1 MAEEVKPVEPP
12 VAAATEVEPTKTEKV
27 ESPTPEQPVETA
39 AAAPAPAPKVEE
51 TAAANPTDATPTAK
65 EVKTKE
71 TPAEEAA
78 LALPELTNAQWGT
91 ISPSL
96 AAIYRRLPE
105 ILDKSKHSEVYGVQL
120 TYVDGSTEPAFGTLL
135 ILQKFLRA
143 NSDNIDKAVDQL
155 SATLAWRA
163 EKKPLESLAAE
174 HDRSAYEGLGYIQI
188 LPETGEV
195 LTWNIYGAVTDY
207 KKTFANLDSFL
218 SWRVALMEAA
228 IAKLD
233 LPNATKPIPD
243 FNKGADPYQIIQVHD
258 YLNVFILRMDPDAK
272 AASKATIA
280 VFRDFYPEML
290 SRKFFVNVPLLM
302 GWLYKATTLVLP
314 EATVKKFRVL
324 SYGKELA
331 AELGDAIPEAYG
343 GKGVKEIKELGDPVK
358 LSVAPVVEAEIKTDA
373 PAPTTT
379 TQETTTAA
387 PTTTAPAAP
396 APAMA
401 PAADA

>member
-1 MAEEVKPVEPP
+1 MAEEVKPVVPP
-12 VAAATEVEPTKTEKV
+12 VAAATEVEPTKTETV
-27 ESPTPEQPVETA
+27 ESPAPKQPVETA
-39 AAAPAPAPKVEE
+39 APTPAAKVEE
-51 TAAANPTDATPTAK
+51 GAAAPKTEEAK
-65 EVKTKE
+65 AEE

-78 LALPELTNAQWGT
+78 PALPELTNAQWGD

-96 AAIYRRLPE
+96 AALYRRLPE
-105 ILDKSKHSEVYGVQL
+105 ILKRGKHSEIYGVEI

-143 NSDNIDKAVDQL
+143 NSDNIEKAVDQL
-155 SATLAWRA
+155 AATLAWRA
-163 EKKPLESLAAE
+163 EKKPLDSLAAE
-174 HDRSAYEGLGYIQI
+174 HDRSSYEGLGYVQV

-195 LTWNIYGAVTDY
+195 LTWNIYGSVTDY
-207 KKTFANLDSFL
+207 KKTFADLDSFL

-228 IAKLD
+228 IAKLN
-233 LPNATKPIPD
+233 LSTATKPIPD
-243 FNKGADPYQIIQVHD
+243 FNKGVDPYQIVQVHD
-258 YLNVFILRMDPDAK
+258 YLNVSFLRMDPDAK

-302 GWLYKATTLVLP
+302 GWLYKATTLILP

-331 AELGDAIPEAYG
+331 AELGDAVPEVYG
-343 GKGVKEIKELGDPVK
+343 GKGVKELKELGDPVK
-358 LSVAPVVEAEIKTDA
+358 LASAPVAETEA
-373 PAPTTT
+373 PVPTTT
-379 TQETTTAA
+379 TEKATA
-387 PTTTAPAAP
+387 TATGPAAATP
-396 APAMA
+396 ATA

>member
-1 MAEEVKPVEPP
+1 MAEEVKAAEPP
-12 VAAATEVEPTKTEKV
+12 VAASTEVEPTKTEKV
-27 ESPTPEQPVETA
+27 ESPTPDQPIET
-39 AAAPAPAPKVEE
+39 AAAPAPAPKAEE
-51 TAAANPTDATPTAK
+51 TAAADSTAIASK
-65 EVKTKE
+65 AEE
-71 TPAEEAA
+71 TPVEEAA
-78 LALPELTNAQWGT
+78 PALPELTNAKWGP
-91 ISPSL
+91 ISPNL
-96 AAIYRRLPE
+96 AAFYRRLPE
-105 ILDKSKHSEVYGVQL
+105 ILEKSKHSEVYSVQL
-120 TYVDGSTEPAFGTLL
+120 TYVEGSTEPTFGTLL

-143 NSDNIDKAVDQL
+143 NSDNIEKAVEQL
-155 SATLAWRA
+155 SASLAWRA
-163 EKKPLESLAAE
+163 EKKPLDSLAAE
-174 HDRSAYEGLGYIQI
+174 HDRSAYEGLGYVQV

-243 FNKGADPYQIIQVHD
+243 FGKGADPYQIIQVHD
-258 YLNVFILRMDPDAK
+258 YLNVSFLRMDPDAK

-331 AELGDAIPEAYG
+331 AELGDTIPEVYG
-343 GKGVKEIKELGDPVK
+343 GKGVKDVKELGDPVK
-358 LSVAPVVEAEIKTDA
+358 LSAVPVVEPETET
-373 PAPTTT
+373 PAPTATTKETPGPATT
-379 TQETTTAA
+379 TS
-387 PTTTAPAAP
+387 PAAP
-396 APAMA
+396 APAT
-401 PAADA
+401 DA

>member
-1 MAEEVKPVEPP
+1 MAEEIKSAEPP

-27 ESPTPEQPVETA
+27 ESPTPEQPVETV
-39 AAAPAPAPKVEE
+39 AAPAPAPKLEE
-51 TAAANPTDATPTAK
+51 TAAPKAEGAKADGPPVEEATP
-65 EVKTKE
+65 
-71 TPAEEAA
+71 
-78 LALPELTNAQWGT
+78 ALPELTNAKWGP
-91 ISPSL
+91 ISPNL
-96 AAIYRRLPE
+96 ATIYRRLPE
-105 ILDKSKHSEVYGVQL
+105 VFEKSKHNEVYGVQL
-120 TYVDGSTEPAFGTLL
+120 TYVDGSTEPTFGTLL

-143 NSDNIDKAVDQL
+143 NSDNIEKAVEQL
-155 SATLAWRA
+155 AASLAWRA
-163 EKKPLESLAAE
+163 EKKPLDSLAVE
-174 HDRSAYEGLGYIQI
+174 HDRAAYEGLGYVQV

-195 LTWNIYGAVTDY
+195 LTWNIYGSVTDY

-243 FNKGADPYQIIQVHD
+243 FNKGVDPYQIIQVHD
-258 YLNVFILRMDPDAK
+258 YLNVSFLRMDPDAK

-331 AELGDAIPEAYG
+331 AELGDAVPEVYG
-343 GKGVKEIKELGDPVK
+343 GKGVKDVKELGDPVK
-358 LSVAPVVEAEIKTDA
+358 LSAAPVVEAEA
-373 PAPTTT
+373 EASAPTAT
-379 TQETTTAA
+379 TQETTG
-387 PTTTAPAAP
+387 PTTTTPAPP
-396 APAMA
+396 APASD
-401 PAADA
+401 P